1 MSPSATRHIRGDAA
15 NEKTGQRNTG
25 ETKKGIQRILDTSR
39 IIESISRFRFGE
51 LARLTRLGDYYAGRH
66 GILDGAR
73 DATKPDN
80 RLVNN
85 FCRSIT
91 DCTVGYF
98 LGVPVTYVS
107 DDSEALSRVTA
118 ISAHNDES
126 FVNSAL
132 ARDMSVYGRA
142 AEILWLDEDRLPRFT
157 VVDAASVIPVE
168 GDALDG
174 ELEAAIRVYVPKWGT
189 DTLAEVYTADA
200 VETYKLSGTESG
212 YKLEKLGEREHFFGA
227 VPVNVYRNNRD
238 MTGDFEPVLT
248 LVDAYNKLQS
258 ASVNDFELFADS
270 YLVISGMGGTTIED
284 VEKFRRE
291 RVLLVDEGGDAR
303 WLTKNTNDAY
313 VENLKERIA
322 RDIYRF
328 SSTVDLA
335 DRAFTGG
342 DPSGTAIRYRM
353 AAFDDR
359 VSVTEKYFAKALCRR
374 LELISSILG
383 ALGESFDAS
392 AVRPRFTRNVPG
404 SVEQTADVAAKL
416 DGIVSRR
423 TLHEL
428 LPFVE
433 NADAESERM
442 AVERVGAE
450 SEADE

>member
-1 MSPSATRHIRGDAA
+1 M
-15 NEKTGQRNTG
+15 
-25 ETKKGIQRILDTSR
+25 DTSR
-39 IIESISRFRFGE
+39 IKESISRFRFGE
-51 LARLTRLGDYYAGRH
+51 LARLSRLGDYYAGRH
-66 GILDGAR
+66 EILDGAR
-73 DATKPDN
+73 DASKPDN

-91 DCTVGYF
+91 DCTVGYL

-107 DDSEALSRVTA
+107 DDSAALAAVTR

-142 AEILWLDEDRLPRFT
+142 AEILWLDEERMPRFS
-157 VVDAASVIPVE
+157 VVDPTTVIPVE
-168 GDALDG
+168 GESLDG

-189 DTLAEVYTADA
+189 DTIAEVYTADA
-200 VETYKLSGTESG
+200 VETYRLGGAEASGEAYT
-212 YKLEKLGEREHFFGA
+212 LEKLGEREHFFGA
-227 VPVNVYRNNRD
+227 VPVNMYRNNRD

-270 YLVISGMGGTTIED
+270 YLVISGMGGTTLED

-291 RVLLVDEGGDAR
+291 RILLVDEGGDAR
-303 WLTKNTNDAY
+303 WLTKNANDAY

-322 RDIYRF
+322 RDVYRF

-342 DPSGTAIRYRM
+342 NLSGTAIRYRM

-359 VSVTEKYFAKALCRR
+359 VSVTEKYFSKALCRR

-383 ALGESFDAS
+383 VLGEGFDAS

-428 LPFVE
+428 LPFVD

-442 AVERVGAE
+442 ASERVGAE

>member
-1 MSPSATRHIRGDAA
+1 MD
-15 NEKTGQRNTG
+15 
-25 ETKKGIQRILDTSR
+25 LDTSK
-39 IIESISRFRFGE
+39 IKEAISRFRFGE
-51 LARLTRLGDYYAGRH
+51 LSRLTRLGDYYAGRH
-66 GILDGAR
+66 AILDGAR
-73 DATKPDN
+73 DTTKPDN

-98 LGVPVTYVS
+98 LGVPVGYVS
-107 DDSEALSRVTA
+107 DDSAALERVNR

-132 ARDMSVYGRA
+132 ARDLSVYGRA
-142 AEILWLDEDRLPRFT
+142 AEIVWLDADRMPRFS
-157 VVDAASVIPVE
+157 VVDPTSVVTVE
-168 GDALDG
+168 GDTLDG
-174 ELEAAIRVYVPKWGT
+174 ELEAAIRLYVPKWGT
-189 DTLAEVYTADA
+189 DTLAEVYTTDA
-200 VETYKLSGTESG
+200 VETYKLTGDGGAGDG
-212 YKLEKLGEREHFFGA
+212 YALEKVGEHEHFFGA

-248 LVDAYNKLQS
+248 LIDAYDKLQS

-270 YLVISGMGGTTIED
+270 YLVISGMGGTTLED

-291 RVLLVDEGGDAR
+291 RILLVDEGGDAR
-303 WLTKNTNDAY
+303 WLTKNANDAY

-328 SSTVDLA
+328 SSTVDLM
-335 DRAFTGG
+335 DGTFTGG
-342 DPSGTAIRYRM
+342 NLSGTAIRYRM

-374 LELISSILG
+374 WELIASILG
-383 ALGESFDAS
+383 VLGEGFDHA

-404 SVEQTADVAAKL
+404 SAEQSAEVAAKL

-428 LPFVE
+428 LPFVDS
-433 NADAESERM
+433 ADAERERM
-442 AVERVGAE
+442 AIE
-450 SEADE
+450 SEASR